1 MCAFMRIFLMV
12 ESIYAIEG
20 GKVGAELLRSL
31 CNVKPTL
38 RLVNIRSDSL
48 LFEWAVNEVGTID
61 PLQ

>member
-1 MCAFMRIFLMV
+1 MV

-20 GKVGAELLRSL
+20 GKVGAELLCSL

-38 RLVNIRSDSL
+38 RLVNIKSDSL